1 MSESAAE
8 AQGADAAA
16 VERAPAAAPKAKRG
30 FFGRISGF
38 FERIALFVRQVV
50 AEMKKVTTPT
60 RAELGKLVTVV
71 LIFVAVFTAVVFVL
85 DLGLGAAAA
94 WLFG

>member
-16 VERAPAAAPKAKRG
+16 VERAPVSVSGEKRG
-30 FFGRISGF
+30 FFA
-38 FERIALFVRQVV
+38 RIALFVRQVV
-50 AEMKKVTTPT
+50 AEIKKVTTPT
-60 RAELGKLVTVV
+60 RAELGKYTTVV

-85 DLGLGAAAA
+85 DLGLGAAAS

>member
-1 MSESAAE
+1 VSESAAE

-16 VERAPAAAPKAKRG
+16 VERAPSTSTGGKRS
-30 FFGRISGF
+30 FFARV
-38 FERIALFVRQVV
+38 ALFVRQVV
-50 AEMKKVTTPT
+50 AEIKKVTTPT
-60 RAELGKLVTVV
+60 RAELGKLTTVV
-71 LIFVAVFTAVVFVL
+71 LVFVAVFTAVVFLL